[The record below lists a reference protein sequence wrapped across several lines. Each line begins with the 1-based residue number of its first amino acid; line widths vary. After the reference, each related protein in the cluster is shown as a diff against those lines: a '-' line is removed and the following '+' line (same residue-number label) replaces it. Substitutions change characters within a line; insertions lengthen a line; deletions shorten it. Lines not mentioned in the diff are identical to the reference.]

1 MVGWCSMGT
10 FNDPWWTP
18 NHKPFNSNVMVTTAT
33 TADLCF
39 SCSSKQNIFLVIC
52 REAAGPIVSKQHHSR
67 IFKVYSWRKSW
78 AKAGESQLE
87 PNIHWS
93 TSGPVLPC
101 FTYNFVAGILRFFTL
116 RIWRCRN
123 PGYLIGFNSQVLSVI
138 YGYLLDFSGMCLN

>member
-101 FTYNFVAGILRFFTL
+101 FTYNFVAGILRFFTFTNLTLQKSRVFNRIQFPGIKCNL
-116 RIWRCRN
+116 RVFTGFF
-123 PGYLIGFNSQVLSVI
+123 GYVP
-138 YGYLLDFSGMCLN
+138 